1 MRENLASCLIWDF
14 AVSCVV
20 ENFASCE
27 DRDEIIGIHQ
37 WKAQKGGRMLI
48 RHVVFPSVHHV
59 LLLVL
64 TSIPWKMHVLRSLS
78 APACGMVAGLSVDD

>member
-48 RHVVFPSVHHV
+48 RYVVFPSVQPV

-64 TSIPWKMHVLRSLS
+64 ISIPRTVVLCSLS
-78 APACGMVAGLSVDD
+78 APARGMVAGLSVDD